1 MILLFFVLCILSS
14 GFTGNIYKK
23 LADESRSLTSS
34 ILMPPFWY
42 LMLAV
47 LFGIMAMLEK
57 NAAPAAV
64 LPAILG
70 GVGMFTAACIL
81 IESMKYG
88 GFSIPIIIINLNFII
103 PVILS
108 SFFLNE
114 KAAAIQVIGM
124 VTSVAVIVLLNLRPN
139 PNQDKVN
146 LRKSLILAVGACIAN
161 GLVNFFIKI
170 NDNAG
175 GSQNVFFAIL
185 YLSAAVCGVLLALLV
200 TAVKKEKFHI
210 SGAVN
215 KITVPWLLLLGVCNG
230 ICFYMTGL
238 IAGHMNAAAQFTI
251 VTAASILLSLAVG
264 ILFQHEKLT
273 WKVAVSFIL
282 CLFAVGCQAF
292 TLL

>member
-23 LADESRSLTSS
+23 LADESSSLISS
-34 ILMPPFWY
+34 ALMPPFWY

-47 LFGIMAMLEK
+47 LFGIMALFE
-57 NAAPAAV
+57 NGAAPAAV
-64 LPAILG
+64 IPAVLG

-81 IESMKYG
+81 IESMKCG

-108 SFFLNE
+108 SIFLNE

-124 VTSVAVIVLLNLRPN
+124 VTSVAVIVILNLRPE
-139 PNQDKVN
+139 PNQNKAD
-146 LRKSLILAVGACIAN
+146 LRKSLVLAVGACLAN

-175 GSQNVFFAIL
+175 GSVNQFFAVL
-185 YLSAAVCGVLLALLV
+185 YLSAAVCGVILALILS
-200 TAVKKEKFHI
+200 AAKKEKLHVKKAI
-210 SGAVN
+210 N
-215 KITVPWLLLLGVCNG
+215 KTTVPWLGLLGVCNG
-230 ICFYMTGL
+230 VCFYMTGL

-251 VTAASILLSLAVG
+251 VTAASILLSLTVG

-273 WKVAVSFIL
+273 WKVAVSFVL
-282 CLFAVGCQAF
+282 CLAAVGCQAL
-292 TLL
+292 TLI